1 MNLKSSRHF
10 IGNFLQGSLLLLLIV
25 AASYVSIGRILIGNV
40 EQYRTN
46 VESRLTKALSTRV
59 SIGSIEGDWSY
70 LDPSLI
76 FTEVRIGGSES
87 IRLAEIGIDMDTIA
101 TLREGSLVI
110 KGFSAAGVHLTL
122 KKTEGKWALKGLPRS
137 DRPFNIEPVL
147 TSLKYLSAFAL
158 SDLSVQVEGQSNSF
172 LIKSD
177 PAQHGELERHDNVK
191 SLALPLVLIDKRGE
205 FPFLLG
211 GKYEGNPGERD
222 SSSDIYLKLP
232 LLPAVDFFPDEMM
245 ADIGVRQLSLGGEFW
260 LTQHGDV
267 FELTGH
273 SQISTSFENNDHL
286 FESSMTFATK
296 GVKDGEVI
304 AHIQQLR
311 GDYSGTSWLLENI
324 GIAYEPGPDG
334 ARVALQVPELIIGE
348 LAQTAIKMSRSGLL
362 LKPEQLEILE
372 KLAPKGA
379 VRSLLAVVQ
388 LGEALDFTISGQLDA
403 VSIESYK
410 ALPVFS
416 DLSGFVSFTPRGGYL
431 DMVNESPFSL
441 QFPGLFESPWNFDSA
456 KTRVEF
462 EISKDGIQA
471 QSGLVKAQQGE
482 LIAMGRFH
490 LRFPGDPLQT
500 TWGLELGVQHAELLD
515 AFRYIPNT
523 LKEDVRLWLEQA
535 VLSGISNE
543 SGMVFHGSLSKQ
555 ADKDEKSHQLYFEV
569 SDTILNYDAN
579 WPRFDDLAATI
590 FLDNFEI
597 SSGDAVGQ
605 IFDSEVFDSKVLIPI
620 TIEGVAD
627 TILIDGKIRGSFPD
641 GLRIL
646 TETPLLEATNAMA
659 QGWVGTGAMS
669 GTATM
674 NIPLGPR
681 VLAGEPT
688 LVDLKLKLDQV
699 DLDMPGYDLHL
710 REINGDFRYESNS
723 AIRSDHFSARL
734 FDEAVSG
741 SMFSTGDINGGEIV
755 INLDGVVTSDDLYQ
769 WADQPLLSR
778 ASGPLQYQSDL
789 HIFYGNRSQEPIFIR
804 AESKLKG
811 VRLNLPRPLA
821 KTAEEE
827 LDLEYKQIFLDA
839 GYRIEL
845 SLGEEIQANLKI
857 LDGTLAGG
865 RLHFGHEPMGA
876 IAFKQLQVSGEL
888 AHIVYEEW
896 DQLILDLEQISEGS
910 MEEDLVQTLDAI
922 EVTIGL
928 FDVFGFEMENV
939 LTKITRSPDAWHVDL
954 ANEWLEGRV
963 SASDDDAVPINIA
976 MQKLIFES
984 DLETAAADPLGQVSP
999 SELTAAR
1006 FSVEQLLLDGEDYG
1020 AWSFLYQPEESG
1032 ASLDELKI
1040 DVRGLQVAD
1049 DASVRWQLVGG
1060 QHRSHFKGTVLV
1072 PDLAFALQQWGYASS
1087 IEGED
1092 FRLYGDVAWPGT
1104 PAMVDLETIDGLVRL
1119 KRGEGRFVQA
1129 DSNMGALRLIGMF
1142 DFASIA
1148 RRFRLDFSDV
1158 LKSGFS
1164 FNKIEGEARFKTG
1177 IVDVVDP
1184 ILIEGAGSTFKVA
1197 GRVNLVSGS
1206 LDNDMIVTL
1215 PVSRNLPWYAA
1226 FSAIA
1231 TGPLTGAGVYLAQ
1244 KVFQNQIN
1252 AISSAKYKITGT
1264 IDEPVIEF
1272 VTIFSDTVRET
1283 PVEPVPTGE

>member
-1 MNLKSSRHF
+1 M
-10 IGNFLQGSLLLLLIV
+10 LI
-25 AASYVSIGRILIGNV
+25 AASYVSIGRILIGNI

-46 VESRLTKALSTRV
+46 IESRLAEVLSTKV

-70 LDPSLI
+70 LDPSLV
-76 FTEVRIGGSES
+76 FTEVGIGASAP
-87 IRLAEIGIDMDTIA
+87 IRLAQISIDMDTIA

-122 KKTEGKWALKGLPRS
+122 KKSEGKWGLEGLPRS
-137 DRPFNIEPVL
+137 DRPFNIQPVL
-147 TSLKYLSAFAL
+147 TSLKYLSTFAL
-158 SDLSVQVEGQSNSF
+158 HDLSVQVEGQSNSF

-177 PAQHGELERHDNVK
+177 PARDGELQRLDGVK
-191 SLALPLVLIDKRGE
+191 SLALPLLLVDKRGE

-232 LLPAVDFFPDEMM
+232 LLPALDFFPNEMM
-245 ADIGVRQLSLGGEFW
+245 AGIGVRQLFLGGEFW
-260 LTQHGDV
+260 LTQRGDV
-267 FELTGH
+267 FELTGQ
-273 SQISTSFENNDHL
+273 SQINASFTSNDRL
-286 FESSMTFATK
+286 IESSMTFVTQ
-296 GVKDGEVI
+296 GIKDGDVV
-304 AHIQQLR
+304 AHIEQFR
-311 GDYSGTSWLLENI
+311 GDYSGASWLLENI

-348 LAQTAIKMSRSGLL
+348 LALTAIKMSRSGLL
-362 LKPEQLEILE
+362 MTPMQLEILE
-372 KLAPKGA
+372 NLAPKGA
-379 VRSLLAVVQ
+379 VRSLLGVVQ
-388 LGEALDFTISGQLDA
+388 LGEELDFTISGQLEA

-410 ALPVFS
+410 ALPIIS
-416 DLSGFVSFTPRGGYL
+416 DLSGFVSITPRGGFF
-431 DMVNESPFSL
+431 DMVNERPFSL
-441 QFPGLFESPWNFDSA
+441 QFPGLFESPWYFDSA

-462 EISKDGIQA
+462 DISKDEIQA
-471 QSGLVKAQQGE
+471 QSGLVQAQRGE

-490 LRFPGDPLQT
+490 LRLPGDPLQT

-523 LKEDVRLWLEQA
+523 LKEDVRLWLQRA
-535 VLSGISNE
+535 VLSGTSNE
-543 SGMVFHGSLSKQ
+543 SGMVFHGSLAKQ
-555 ADKDEKSHQLYFEV
+555 ADKNEKSHQLYFEV
-569 SDTILNYDAN
+569 TDTILDYDAN

-597 SSGDAVGQ
+597 SSKDAVGQ
-605 IFDSEVFDSKVLIPI
+605 IFDSEVFESQVLVPI
-620 TIEGVAD
+620 SIEGVAD
-627 TILIDGKIRGSFPD
+627 TILIDGRIRGSFTD
-641 GLRIL
+641 GLRML

-659 QGWVGTGAMS
+659 QGWLGTGAMT
-669 GTATM
+669 GIATM
-674 NIPLGPR
+674 NIPLGAR
-681 VLAGEPT
+681 TLEGEPT
-688 LVDLKLKLDQV
+688 LVDLKLDLEQV
-699 DLDMPGYDLHL
+699 DLDMPGYELQL
-710 REINGDFRYESNS
+710 REINGEFRYESNS
-723 AIRSDHFSARL
+723 AIQSDHFSARL
-734 FDEAVSG
+734 FDEAVRG
-741 SMFSTGDINGGEIV
+741 SMSSTGDINGGEIV
-755 INLDGVVTSDDLYQ
+755 INLDGVVASSDLYQ

-778 ASGPLQYQSDL
+778 ATGSLQYRSDL

-811 VRLNLPRPLA
+811 VELNLPRPLA
-821 KTAEEE
+821 KMAAEE

-839 GYRIEL
+839 GYRIEV

-865 RLHFGHEPMGA
+865 RVHFGHELIGD
-876 IAFKQLQVSGEL
+876 IAFKQLRVSGAL

-910 MEEDLVQTLDAI
+910 MEEELVETLDAI

-928 FDVFGFEMENV
+928 FDVFGFEIENV

-954 ANEWLEGRV
+954 SNEWLQGGV
-963 SASDDDAVPINIA
+963 SVSDDDAVPIDIA

-984 DLETAAADPLGQVSP
+984 DLATADKDPLAQVSP

-1020 AWSFLYQPEESG
+1020 AWSFLYQPDESG
-1032 ASLDELKI
+1032 ARLDELKI
-1040 DVRGLQVAD
+1040 DVRGIQVAD

-1060 QHRSHFKGTVLV
+1060 QHRSHFAGTLLV
-1072 PDLAFALQQWGYASS
+1072 PDLAYALQQWGYASS

-1104 PAMVDLETIDGLVRL
+1104 PAMVDLDTINGLVRL
-1119 KRGEGRFVQA
+1119 NRGEGRFVQA
-1129 DSNMGALRLIGMF
+1129 DSNMGALRLLGMF

-1148 RRFRLDFSDV
+1148 KRFRLDFSDV

-1164 FNKIEGEARFKTG
+1164 FNSVKGEMRFKTG
-1177 IVDVVDP
+1177 FVDVVDP

-1197 GRVNLVSGS
+1197 GRVNLLSGT

-1215 PVSRNLPWYAA
+1215 PVNRNLPWYAA

-1231 TGPLTGAGVYLAQ
+1231 TGPVAGAGVFLAQ

-1252 AISSAKYKITGT
+1252 TISSAKYKITGSM
-1264 IDEPVIEF
+1264 DEPVIEF
-1272 VTIFSDTVRET
+1272 VTIFSDTVRKA
-1283 PVEPVPTGE
+1283 PVEPIPIGE